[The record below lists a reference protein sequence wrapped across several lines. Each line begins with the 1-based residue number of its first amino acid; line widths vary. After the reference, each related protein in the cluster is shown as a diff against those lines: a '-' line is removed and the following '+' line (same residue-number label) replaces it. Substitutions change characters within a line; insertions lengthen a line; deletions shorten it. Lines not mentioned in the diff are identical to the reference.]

1 MDERENRIFSFK
13 KEKSETITEEGRWEI
28 FTPISI
34 IILSVMSVVFI
45 HSAQAYTGGNKWE
58 MQAVWV
64 LCGIIIYVIVSLV
77 DYHFWMRFAH
87 ISYIIGIASLFL
99 VFIWPERYGAQRW
112 IDLHFLKFNPQ
123 NLQKL

>member
-1 MDERENRIFSFK
+1 M
-13 KEKSETITEEGRWEI
+13 
-28 FTPISI
+28 
-34 IILSVMSVVFI
+34 
-45 HSAQAYTGGNKWE
+45 E

-87 ISYIIGIASLFL
+87 ISYVIGIASLFL
-99 VFIWPERYGAQRW
+99 VFIWPERYVAQRW

-123 NLQKL
+123 NLQNCNADFGCKYSIPIRNW